1 MYASFMYG
9 KIHGCFIFSQISLW
23 RKDSVSSFSVLEKN
37 HPKVFTESPSYK
49 VCSRVCSVGK
59 IISDCEAWQEI
70 LSSIKHHQDDKTLHF
85 FMF

>member
-1 MYASFMYG
+1 MRHLCVVKFMNASF
-9 KIHGCFIFSQISLW
+9 FSSQISLW

-49 VCSRVCSVGK
+49 VCSSVCSVGK

-70 LSSIKHHQDDKTLHF
+70 LSSIKHHHKTLHF